1 MRLRKPNLI
10 KPHINQCIYKQTP
23 LDEHHRSKDY
33 HPPYM
38 SAAHQQS
45 TQTEAMSG
53 LISGDCLRA
62 GAARTAVARLGNHA
76 AAAAST
82 AATAAV
88 VAAARRPPPMP
99 RFLALDLRGAPL
111 LSGLQINDRKI
122 KIFFLLLFCFCVE
135 SADLTSHYACRL
147 LSNSSRCK

>member
-1 MRLRKPNLI
+1 M
-10 KPHINQCIYKQTP
+10 
-23 LDEHHRSKDY
+23 
-33 HPPYM
+33 
-38 SAAHQQS
+38 
-45 TQTEAMSG
+45 
-53 LISGDCLRA
+53 ISGDCLRA

-76 AAAAST
+76 AAAASAIAAAAAASAST

-122 KIFFLLLFCFCVE
+122 QNFFLLLFCFCVE

>member
-1 MRLRKPNLI
+1 M
-10 KPHINQCIYKQTP
+10 
-23 LDEHHRSKDY
+23 
-33 HPPYM
+33 
-38 SAAHQQS
+38 
-45 TQTEAMSG
+45 
-53 LISGDCLRA
+53 RA

-76 AAAAST
+76 AAAAAAASAIAAAAAAASAST

-122 KIFFLLLFCFCVE
+122 QIFFIIVLFLC
-135 SADLTSHYACRL
+135 
-147 LSNSSRCK
+147 